1 MEWCIHSSGII
12 FDLPIIYQHI
22 QFLILPH
29 PLTCSTYSSWTWG
42 GLHQCPSTRH
52 FVASRRIFFFSSLF
66 TYPPTNDLIYHL
78 HLWNLTLTHQLQII
92 FHGYN
97 HHQLF
102 VKLILCY
109 CKPTH
114 YVWPTYGVLLWLQ
127 LWCLCCWCI
136 QPFLSLCLPLC
147 MNTENKSPKL
157 SLLI

>member
-78 HLWNLTLTHQLQII
+78 HLCFPFLIQLV
-92 FHGYN
+92 YN
-97 HHQLF
+97 TIVF
-102 VKLILCY
+102 SYILILDSFRHIIDGF
-109 CKPTH
+109 TSS
-114 YVWPTYGVLLWLQ
+114 TISFRLSNFDFR
-127 LWCLCCWCI
+127 
-136 QPFLSLCLPLC
+136 PFALV
-147 MNTENKSPKL
+147 
-157 SLLI
+157 